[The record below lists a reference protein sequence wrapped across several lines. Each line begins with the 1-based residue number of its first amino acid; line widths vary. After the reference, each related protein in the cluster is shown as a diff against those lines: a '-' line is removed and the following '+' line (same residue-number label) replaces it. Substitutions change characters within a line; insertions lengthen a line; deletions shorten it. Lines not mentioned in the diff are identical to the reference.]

1 MTTKMYKFV
10 TAQIFAFLNCHMI
23 IAVNYQKIT
32 KPKTTDKLDSLA
44 ASKSLPAYALPV
56 YSTAIAAID
65 IYISQC

>member
-1 MTTKMYKFV
+1 
-10 TAQIFAFLNCHMI
+10 MI

-44 ASKSLPAYALPV
+44 ASESLPAYALPV
-56 YSTAIAAID
+56 STGIAAMD